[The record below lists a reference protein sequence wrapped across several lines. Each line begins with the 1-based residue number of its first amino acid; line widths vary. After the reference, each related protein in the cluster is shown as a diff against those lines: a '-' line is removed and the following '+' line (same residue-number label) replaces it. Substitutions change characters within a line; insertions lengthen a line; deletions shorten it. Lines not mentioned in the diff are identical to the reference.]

1 MNKSIRR
8 AILLPFAISS
18 LLIGSLSAAASPAY
32 ALSSVITK
40 ATAAPEILLSG
51 SPLAWTSASPFVYQ
65 GTTYV
70 PLREA
75 AEQLGAEV
83 KWNKNKRTTEIR
95 IHGDIVDHR
104 PETRY
109 FTINGYTQLQ
119 APAASLLHNGATMV
133 PLRTL
138 AETLGA
144 KVTSS
149 SNPLRQIN
157 LLPDHST
164 VITDAA
170 NKAEE
175 YLVRQQFSGI
185 ALIADHGQVLL
196 RKGYGLNGPDK
207 LITPDDQTRIA
218 SLTKAFTAAAVMK
231 LAEDG
236 KLQLDDT
243 LESYIPGFPQGDEI
257 TLHMLLSH
265 TSGLT
270 SNFPRTA
277 GLTLEQTIEAIKSK
291 PLAFAPGADFKYSNS
306 GYMLLG
312 RIVELVSGMSY
323 ADFIQSHLIGPLHMA
338 DSGIADQHT
347 RVIKG
352 YVSKSDQWSL
362 AGTYYTQPGS
372 GGIYS
377 TVDDLLKWDAALNT
391 TDLLNQDSL
400 NKLFTPY
407 SYKNYGYGWMIDQT
421 ADRKIV
427 FHNGSGTGYSTGIS
441 REAGGGITI
450 ILLSNHGGVDTLT
463 MMRDIRQFI
472 AG

>member
-8 AILLPFAISS
+8 AILLPFVISS
-18 LLIGSLSAAASPAY
+18 LLIGSLAGASSPVY
-32 ALSSVITK
+32 AQSSVVKKT
-40 ATAAPEILLSG
+40 TAAPDILLNG
-51 SPLAWTSASPFVYQ
+51 SPLAWTSSEPFVYQ

-83 KWNKNKRTTEIR
+83 KWNKNKRATEML
-95 IHGDIVDHR
+95 IHGNIIDHR
-104 PETRY
+104 PETRH
-109 FTINGYTQLQ
+109 FTINSYTQLQ

-138 AETLGA
+138 AVVLGA

-149 SNPLRQIN
+149 TNPIRQIN
-157 LLPDHST
+157 LLSDNST
-164 VITDAA
+164 IIMDAA
-170 NKAEE
+170 NRADE
-175 YLVRQQFSGI
+175 YLIRQQFSGI
-185 ALIADHGQVLL
+185 ALVADHGQVLL

-265 TSGLT
+265 TSGLA

-277 GLTLEQTIEAIKSK
+277 GLTLEQTIEAIKGK
-291 PLAFAPGADFKYSNS
+291 PLAFTPGADFKYSNS

-312 RIVELVSGMSY
+312 RIVELVSGTSY
-323 ADFIQSHLIGPLHMA
+323 ADFIQSHFIGPLHMTE
-338 DSGIADQHT
+338 SGIADQHT
-347 RVIKG
+347 QVIKG
-352 YVSKSDQWSL
+352 YVSKSDQWML
-362 AGTYYTQPGS
+362 ADTYYTQPGS
-372 GGIYS
+372 GGLYS
-377 TVDDLLKWDAALNT
+377 TVNDLLKWDAALNT

-421 ADRKIV
+421 ADLKIV
-427 FHNGSGTGYSTGIS
+427 FHNGSGTGYSTGLS
-441 REAGGGITI
+441 REVGGGITI
-450 ILLSNHGGVDTLT
+450 ILLGNHGGVDTLT
-463 MMRDIRQFI
+463 MMRDIRQLI